1 MAGRRSAG
9 LLATAAA
16 LTLPLWLASCASGVD
31 PSPHTRLPA
40 QATGVDRIQPETPLA
55 PVPQPQ
61 APPPAGKSPVDG
73 TAPALTPPDMPS
85 TAGLGEPGQP
95 PAPGS
100 DGPQP
105 GGTDTGP
112 GEKSAKPP
120 ADRIDPPLSPNVPSS
135 TAAAA
140 PPVEPL
146 PAAPLPAEGRAIH
159 TVAVYYV
166 LLDDGGA
173 SGVRF
178 GCNDSLAEV
187 PRPAT
192 PSAEP
197 LGAAMRA
204 LLDGS
209 AQPVPGAYNALSES
223 TLVFL
228 SGTFDGTTVTA
239 YLSGTIR
246 PSGACD
252 IPRIEAQLT
261 QTAVTSV
268 GAIRA
273 EIYVNGVGLTEA
285 LSLK

>member
-9 LLATAAA
+9 QLATAAA
-16 LTLPLWLASCASGVD
+16 LTLPLWLASCAPGFD
-31 PSPHTRLPA
+31 PSPNTRVPA
-40 QATGVDRIQPETPLA
+40 GATGVDRVQPVETPLV
-55 PVPQPQ
+55 PIPQPQ
-61 APPPAGKSPVDG
+61 VPPPADKSPAEV
-73 TAPALTPPDMPS
+73 TTPAGSPPAAPS
-85 TAGLGEPGQP
+85 TDGLGGPAEPFV
-95 PAPGS
+95 PGAG
-100 DGPQP
+100 GPQP
-105 GGTDTGP
+105 GGIDTGP
-112 GEKSAKPP
+112 GAKPGKSP
-120 ADRIDPPLSPNVPSS
+120 ADRNDPPRSPNIPSS
-135 TAAAA
+135 RAAEA
-140 PPVEPL
+140 PPGE
-146 PAAPLPAEGRAIH
+146 PLPAEGATAQ
-159 TVAVYYV
+159 TVTAYYV

-187 PRPAT
+187 PRSMP

-209 AQPVPGAYNALSES
+209 AEPAPGAYNALSES
-223 TLVFL
+223 TLTFL

-273 EIYVNGVGLTEA
+273 EIYVNGMGLTEA